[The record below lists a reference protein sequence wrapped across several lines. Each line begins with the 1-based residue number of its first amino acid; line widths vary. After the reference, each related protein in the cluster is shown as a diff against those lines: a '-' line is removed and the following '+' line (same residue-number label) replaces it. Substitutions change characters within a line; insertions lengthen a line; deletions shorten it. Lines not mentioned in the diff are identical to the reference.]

1 MQNIFKMLHSPVCL
15 RRHPQ
20 HPPTTGRALV
30 STTVPDN
37 FHLKQLKVCS
47 STSNMS
53 LSSALCK
60 YSRLEKKALLGTV
73 SANLCHYFSED
84 GVLSLFNITRE
95 TSGYYICTSQNQ
107 IGSASCNFTLA
118 VMPGEHSNFF

>member
-1 MQNIFKMLHSPVCL
+1 ML
-15 RRHPQ
+15 
-20 HPPTTGRALV
+20 
-30 STTVPDN
+30 
-37 FHLKQLKVCS
+37 FYY
-47 STSNMS
+47 NMS